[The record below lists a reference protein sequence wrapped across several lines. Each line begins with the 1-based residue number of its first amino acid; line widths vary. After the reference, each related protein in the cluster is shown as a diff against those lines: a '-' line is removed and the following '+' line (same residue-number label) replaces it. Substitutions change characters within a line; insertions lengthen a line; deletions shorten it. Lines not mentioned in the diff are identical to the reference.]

1 MEFWGV
7 EVKPGQTVKCDIEE
21 GKLLHLSQA
30 ALGESNEGVE
40 SVSIFVKFNDQK
52 LVVGTLSQEKCAL
65 IQYNL
70 VFEKEFDLCHSSK
83 NASVYFCGYKTASQD
98 DSYPFLIPFFFRK
111 ILKKE
116 QAKMKAKDEND
127 NDGETEMMRNMFG
140 YKAKAN
146 HVDDNKDGVD
156 DEVKAIFDSIVAEEE
171 EAKKDVVS
179 GKKQRTESASKTTAK
194 DEDGAIEMIRNMFRY
209 KPNAIHLDDGKN
221 GVDDE
226 VKALF
231 YSIVA
236 EEEEAKKAAVSGKQ
250 LPIESASKTIAKD
263 EDEDDAEAIKM
274 IWNMFMYKPN
284 AIHVDNGEDGVDD
297 EVKAIFDSIVAEEE
311 EAKKA
316 AVSRKQLP
324 IESASKTIAKDDDED
339 DAEAIKMIRNMFTYK
354 PKAIHV
360 DNGEDGV
367 DDEVKAIFDSIV
379 AEEEEAKKAAVSGST
394 ESASKTPATE
404 KKDEKCFSCWT
415 EGRQPLKEMAHTATP
430 HPAKTGKTHV
440 NNDKPKQQTLKSS
453 GSATCKS
460 CNRSFNSD
468 NALQAHTKAKHSST
482 K

>member
-226 VKALF
+226 
-231 YSIVA
+231 
-236 EEEEAKKAAVSGKQ
+236 AAVSGKQ

-274 IWNMFMYKPN
+274 IWNMYTYKPK

-297 EVKAIFDSIVAEEE
+297 E
-311 EAKKA
+311 A
-316 AVSRKQLP
+316 AVSGKQLP
-324 IESASKTIAKDDDED
+324 IESASKTIAKDEDED